1 MWVKGSSEKYHF
13 SQGFGPKII
22 NLDFHSSDTW
32 RLKNSNSEQ
41 YAGYLFFGEG
51 GERKDLFFFF
61 FKLACDS
68 FLFVYLLIFFLKHL
82 ITIFLIFSVLF
93 VKNRDSKYV

>member
-1 MWVKGSSEKYHF
+1 MQGISSLEKEVK
-13 SQGFGPKII
+13 
-22 NLDFHSSDTW
+22 
-32 RLKNSNSEQ
+32 
-41 YAGYLFFGEG
+41 
-51 GERKDLFFFF
+51 ERTFFF

-93 VKNRDSKYV
+93 VKNRDSEYV

>member
-1 MWVKGSSEKYHF
+1 MQGISSLEKEVK
-13 SQGFGPKII
+13 
-22 NLDFHSSDTW
+22 
-32 RLKNSNSEQ
+32 
-41 YAGYLFFGEG
+41 
-51 GERKDLFFFF
+51 ERTCFFF